1 MSNWATT
8 AWLFPGQGSQGIGM
22 GADVA
27 AAYPAARELF
37 EAADEQL
44 GVRLSELCW
53 QGPEEAL
60 NDTFNT
66 QPALFVTSLA
76 ILKALEAEL
85 GPLTP
90 GYMAGHSLGELTALC
105 AAGAIPFIEGLQ
117 LVRERGRLMK
127 QAGEREPG
135 AMAALL
141 GLSAEAVQA
150 VCTQAAQETG
160 QRLVLAN
167 DNCPGQIVIS
177 GDVAAVER
185 GIALATEAGARMAV
199 RLAVSIASHS
209 PLMASVSAEF
219 QAALDATPCQAPQ
232 TPVIGNVSATPLRSG
247 EAIRAELGAQ
257 LTSPVRWTESMQAL
271 LQAGVTT
278 FVEIGSKDVL
288 SGLMKRIDRQAAR
301 HTLNSAAALGDFAQ
315 KFGGSEA
322 G

>member
-1 MSNWATT
+1 MSAWAET
-8 AWLFPGQGSQGIGM
+8 AFLFPGQGSQEIGM

-27 AAYPAARELF
+27 AHSPAAREVF
-37 EAADEQL
+37 EAADEIL
-44 GVRLSELCW
+44 GVKLSQLCW
-53 QGPEEAL
+53 QGPEDAL

-85 GPLTP
+85 GPVTP

-105 AAGAIPFIEGLQ
+105 AAGALSFKDGLQ

-127 QAGEREPG
+127 LAGEREPG

-141 GLSAEAVQA
+141 GLSTEDVQS
-150 VCTQAAQETG
+150 VCAQAAQETG

-177 GDVAAVER
+177 GDVAALER
-185 GIALATEAGARMAV
+185 GLELATEAGAKKAV

-219 QAALDATPCQAPQ
+219 QAAVDALPFQTPRV
-232 TPVIGNVSATPLRSG
+232 PVIGNVSAAPLRSV

-257 LTSPVRWTESMQAL
+257 LTSSVRWTESMQAL
-271 LQAGVTT
+271 LQSGVTT

-288 SGLMKRIDRQAAR
+288 SGLIKRIERQAAR
-301 HTLNSAAALGDFAQ
+301 HTLNNATTLGNFAQ
-315 KFGGSEA
+315 SFGGA
-322 G
+322 GAA